1 VLLLDDPTKGIDI
14 QTKADLYAT
23 LDDLCVQGVS
33 ILLHSSDDEELLAV
47 ADRVLVF
54 NGGRI
59 VAELSG
65 DQRTRLELYRAAY
78 TAGRSDAGA

>member
-1 VLLLDDPTKGIDI
+1 
-14 QTKADLYAT
+14 
-23 LDDLCVQGVS
+23 VS

-78 TAGRSDAGA
+78 ATGRSDAAA